1 MLVNA
6 NLGYSGFLDT
16 WSYSGMVELQ
26 RSNHSVIISKESC
39 TPHEI

>member
-6 NLGYSGFLDT
+6 NLSYSGFLDT
-16 WSYSGMVELQ
+16 WSYSGMVEL
-26 RSNHSVIISKESC
+26 HSSTHSAIILKESF

>member
-26 RSNHSVIISKESC
+26 RSNHSVIISRVFHS
-39 TPHEI
+39 P